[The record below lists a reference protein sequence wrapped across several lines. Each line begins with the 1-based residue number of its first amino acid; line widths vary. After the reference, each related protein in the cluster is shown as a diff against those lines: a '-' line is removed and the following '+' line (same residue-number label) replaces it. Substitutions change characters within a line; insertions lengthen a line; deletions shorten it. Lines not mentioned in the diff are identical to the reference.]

1 MKMRYKMSCWQQIL
15 TILGTSSIPDSEWAE
30 IFAAFLD
37 TWDNP
42 YHIQTSTDPNIP
54 IRTEYLVRP
63 SKAFLESL
71 SKGCAKGPKTAE
83 FLEPTSSSVHSSRP
97 RTSTPSKRRDT
108 ISHSL
113 PRKAP
118 SSGKR
123 RDTIAYSVSDA
134 SANERRSLSLS
145 TANSQLKSPHESEYA
160 KIWNQRKSGE
170 STKVYSKKTKDSSAS
185 TDDIVL
191 NPIKRRESRASV
203 STAISIKRDESCSSS
218 DDLNLS
224 SLKRQDTSTS
234 QVAPTSS
241 THKSR
246 KSRSS
251 AFTAMSTKRSDSC
264 SSSDDPIFGSL
275 KRQPTFALPK
285 TSGFNP
291 IKKRDSCDL
300 PDDVVM
306 NPIKPRDTS
315 VSKSS
320 QRGKSRLTTEE
331 PKASSVRSIK
341 RRNTCVSTH
350 TPQNTTF
357 NLTRRRDTVA
367 NPIKITQEPTNS
379 FQNGCDQSSDECDD
393 QLPLS
398 KWLINKKIKQQKSAT
413 VAASIQK
420 QQTAQDC
427 SAPPP
432 QVKRKRGRPSLQEKA
447 LQQARL
453 EAELKNSQQPSEPS
467 SKFSLIEQKK
477 LSTEQKTKKQQTRPE
492 AELREAQEPA
502 LKSTLIEQNKHSAE
516 RPKITP
522 NKQKHQTKPLQKAA
536 QKQLKEIQKRVKASP
551 PKKTSP
557 HKLFNTPQ
565 SLVKP
570 TTHSEIF
577 QQPQN
582 LSKSSRKKEPSKSR
596 LQVIG
601 PISPHHKKRTMSNI
615 NAKTPLMPGHM
626 PPTGINLKRT
636 EVGGSAEKDADQKNT
651 LSRGQPIRRATH
663 LYEHN
668 YNMAVEDGSHR
679 GQPVYAS
686 NKMDEDQLEDDDMVL
701 TSPVGG
707 GEADGGGNQSIGD
720 GESDLFDTPIEMFRE
735 VEEIDRCLEN
745 FINKTPS
752 EIDSQLAH
760 TTEFFEKL
768 PSPPTVEENKA
779 ELTGIYMGEKEELDY
794 EDDDD
799 DVLSVATSWDG
810 LDDES
815 PPEPKPVEKLQTVE
829 QKPEPSSKSPK
840 EPPKRIV
847 AAETPIVQSVKTFR
861 IPKLSPEELKTQPSV
876 MRSLYERQEIDNKE
890 KPSTKRVPP
899 LQVDP
904 PQAASA
910 RQQRAEATAARRVKE
925 PLPVFA
931 PPYRVPP
938 ESTVPVV
945 NANSKMFIPQLPVAQ
960 SPPKGNIR
968 MVEVFGVKCMQSL
981 DNRCSSFNCDH
992 TLNSLGEVQRR
1003 LVKMDEETLV
1013 STYRLMLRSF
1023 FIFQTYFT
1031 SFVEI
1036 FEHRQLRQQL
1046 LYMVS
1051 DCRFYKDISAPL
1063 LAHVYSV
1070 LQKCGM
1076 QEEAVACIMEH
1087 LWVPCKAHKFQDM
1100 TFMVLRI
1107 LSNGNWENYYDKLA
1121 ELKKVYKFEIPIE
1134 NLKVILKSS
1143 EDHAEK
1149 FMKALSL
1156 ITMHEKTTCHDATII
1171 SILRNKSVG
1180 AMQRQPVADSCPP
1193 SFVPPHAAGQQCPP
1207 FRGHPVL
1214 PNFREQHPPI
1224 TAHNFNENNG
1234 FHYPNHFSNNLI
1246 KQCKRM

>member
-15 TILGTSSIPDSEWAE
+15 TILGTSSIPDSEWAV

-37 TWDNP
+37 SWDNP
-42 YHIQTSTDPNIP
+42 YYIQTSTDPNIP

-71 SKGCAKGPKTAE
+71 SKGFTTGPKTAE
-83 FLEPTSSSVHSSRP
+83 FLEPTSVHSSRP

-123 RDTIAYSVSDA
+123 RDTIAHSVADA
-134 SANERRSLSLS
+134 SAQERRSLSLS
-145 TANSQLKSPHESEYA
+145 TASSQLKSPRESEYA
-160 KIWNQRKSGE
+160 KIWNQRKTRE
-170 STKVYSKKTKDSSAS
+170 STTKVYSKKNQDASAL

-218 DDLNLS
+218 DELNLS
-224 SLKRQDTSTS
+224 SIKRQDTSTS
-234 QVAPTSS
+234 QVAPTLSP
-241 THKSR
+241 HKSR
-246 KSRSS
+246 ESRSS
-251 AFTAMSTKRSDSC
+251 AFTDMSTKRSDSC

-285 TSGFNP
+285 ASGFNP
-291 IKKRDSCDL
+291 IKDQDSSEL
-300 PDDVVM
+300 LDDVVM

-320 QRGKSRLTTEE
+320 QRGKSRATTEDK
-331 PKASSVRSIK
+331 KASSVHSIK

-350 TPQNTTF
+350 TPQNTTSY
-357 NLTRRRDTVA
+357 LTRRRDTVS
-367 NPIKITQEPTNS
+367 NPIKITKEPTNS
-379 FQNGCDQSSDECDD
+379 FQNECDESSDECDD

-398 KWLINKKIKQQKSAT
+398 KWLMIKKIKQQKPAS
-413 VAASIQK
+413 VAGSIQK
-420 QQTAQDC
+420 QPPAKD
-427 SAPPP
+427 SNAPPP
-432 QVKRKRGRPSLQEKA
+432 LVKRKRGRPSLQEKA

-453 EAELKNSQQPSEPS
+453 EAELKNAQQPPEPASKS
-467 SKFSLIEQKK
+467 SLNEQKK
-477 LSTEQKTKKQQTRPE
+477 LSTEKKTKKQEARLE
-492 AELREAQEPA
+492 AELRGAQEPVF
-502 LKSTLIEQNKHSAE
+502 KSPLIEENKHSE
-516 RPKITP
+516 KRPTITP
-522 NKQKHQTKPLQKAA
+522 NKQKHQTKPLQKAE

-551 PKKTSP
+551 LKKTSP
-557 HKLFNTPQ
+557 HELFKTPQ

-582 LSKSSRKKEPSKSR
+582 LSKSSGKKEPSKSR

-615 NAKTPLMPGHM
+615 SAKTPLMPAHM
-626 PPTGINLKRT
+626 PPTAINLKRT
-636 EVGGSAEKDADQKNT
+636 EVGGSAEKDEAHKNS
-651 LSRGQPIRRATH
+651 LSRGQPVRRASH

-668 YNMAVEDGSHR
+668 YNMAVEGDSHR

-686 NKMDEDQLEDDDMVL
+686 NMMDEDRLEDDDMVL

-707 GEADGGGNQSIGD
+707 GEADGLVIESIVD

-768 PSPPTVEENKA
+768 PSSPTVEENKA
-779 ELTGIYMGEKEELDY
+779 ELAGIYMGEKEELDY

-810 LDDES
+810 LDDET

-829 QKPEPSSKSPK
+829 QKPKPTSKPPK
-840 EPPKRIV
+840 EPPKRVV
-847 AAETPIVQSVKTFR
+847 AAETPKVQNVKVFR

-876 MRSLYERQEIDNKE
+876 MRSLYEREEIDNKE
-890 KPSTKRVPP
+890 KLSAKPVPP
-899 LQVDP
+899 PQGDP
-904 PQAASA
+904 PLAASA

-945 NANSKMFIPQLPVAQ
+945 NASSKMFIPQLPVAQ
-960 SPPKGNIR
+960 PPPKGNIR
-968 MVEVFGVKCMQSL
+968 IVEVFGVKCMQSL

-1023 FIFQTYFT
+1023 FLFQTYFS

-1036 FEHRQLRQQL
+1036 FEHRQLREQL
-1046 LYMVS
+1046 LYLVS

-1076 QEEAVACIMEH
+1076 QEQAVACIMEH
-1087 LWVPCKAHKFQDM
+1087 LWVPCKAHKFRDM
-1100 TFMVLRI
+1100 TLMVLRI
-1107 LSNGNWENYYDKLA
+1107 LSSGNWEDYYDKLA
-1121 ELKKVYKFEIPIE
+1121 ELKRVYEFEIPIE
-1134 NLKVILKSS
+1134 NLITILKSS
-1143 EDHAEK
+1143 LDHAEK
-1149 FMKALSL
+1149 FAKALSL
-1156 ITMHEKTTCHDATII
+1156 ITIHEKTTCRNETIL
-1171 SILRNKSVG
+1171 SILANKSAG
-1180 AMQRQPVADSCPP
+1180 AVQRQPVPESCPP
-1193 SFVPPHAAGQQCPP
+1193 SFVPPHAAGQQCAP

-1214 PNFREQHPPI
+1214 PNYREPPSPI
-1224 TAHNFNENNG
+1224 IAHNFNGNNG
-1234 FHYPNHFSNNLI
+1234 IHYSNHFSNNLI
-1246 KQCKRM
+1246 KQNKRM